1 MRRIRN
7 RIYLWSTDSIPQVGN
22 RENGD
27 QENNEYK
34 GVNLEWFRAEGDL
47 SLDPVSTL
55 LALLSKICNLSKSVS
70 PAIPAGL

>member
-1 MRRIRN
+1 MCRIRN

-70 PAIPAGL
+70 PTIPAGL

>member
-1 MRRIRN
+1 MH
-7 RIYLWSTDSIPQVGN
+7 LWSTDIVPQVGN

-27 QENNEYK
+27 QENINYK

-55 LALLSKICNLSKSVS
+55 LALMSKICNLSKSVL
-70 PAIPAGL
+70 PTIPAGL